1 MITTGTNST
10 CFHRKV
16 QNSQEKNRKENNY
29 RNKEIK
35 HSTIN
40 ANGTF
45 APLNQNN
52 HRKENSNLKIYIKS
66 SLVLTSISNKEK
78 HVNGY
83 VRHKYKV
90 HENNES

>member
-1 MITTGTNST
+1 MKNT
-10 CFHRKV
+10 
-16 QNSQEKNRKENNY
+16 QEKNQKENNY
-29 RNKEIK
+29 RNKGIK

-40 ANGTF
+40 VNGTF

-52 HRKENSNLKIYIKS
+52 SSKEKHQSKMYIKS

>member
-16 QNSQEKNRKENNY
+16 ENTQEKNQKENNY

-35 HSTIN
+35 RSTIN

-66 SLVLTSISNKEK
+66 SLVLTSMLNKEK